1 MGINI
6 RTAEI
11 LTGTKTFQKAKTCIY
26 NTDGMP
32 VYVDIPTEYG
42 KTWLKDLV
50 TGNASICLELD
61 QELITIQEKLRMCC
75 SSDFLIVTATHPFLL
90 L

>member
-1 MGINI
+1 MRGGINI

-26 NTDGMP
+26 NTGGMP

-61 QELITIQEKLRMCC
+61 QELKTDNHK
-75 SSDFLIVTATHPFLL
+75 D
-90 L
+90 

>member
-1 MGINI
+1 MRGGINI

-42 KTWLKDLV
+42 KNMVEGSGHRKCILFW
-50 TGNASICLELD
+50 S
-61 QELITIQEKLRMCC
+61 C
-75 SSDFLIVTATHPFLL
+75 SGQKVEQDKNKENHTKSTVQNINM
-90 L
+90 

>member
-1 MGINI
+1 MGIKI

-50 TGNASICLELD
+50 TGNASFFDLVAVRRLNKIKTKKTTQNQLCK
-61 QELITIQEKLRMCC
+61 I
-75 SSDFLIVTATHPFLL
+75 
-90 L
+90 

>member
-1 MGINI
+1 MGIKI

-32 VYVDIPTEYG
+32 VYVDIPAEYG

-50 TGNASICLELD
+50 TGNASFFWF
-61 QELITIQEKLRMCC
+61 C
-75 SSDFLIVTATHPFLL
+75 SSQKVEQDKNKENHTKSTVQNINVL
-90 L
+90 